1 MSQNARIPLLKKN
14 QTQRPEQRLD
24 IYTKIRHKN
33 TLPEIPMEPRFL
45 QLPFMKLS
53 RFAEYKTTQLEKNY
67 RFELVAERDLDIN
80 VDLVDAKR
88 YIAESAEDNG
98 IPEDMDPIDQYL
110 IEEDVKATDK
120 RRANHNEVVSWMR
133 KIQYLGVENARYGVG
148 ADRQETKVG
157 YKLFKSGE
165 TDQLYKD
172 RQAQINAINQSFEDV
187 NNHST
192 THPTKKDVH
201 AVEEF
206 PLLPDFDFWQL
217 PFSQVLFDSDP
228 IPLRNKNKE
237 QIMERAIIQ
246 GLTDDKGVSFV
257 AYYAPT
263 DETLQKL
270 QKVEKTGEPLEED
283 ERLEY
288 KLGREY
294 IWSIR
299 NEATRNFEPN
309 YFFCFRDGKAYYNCM
324 DTNVKL
330 TRRLKSG
337 DIPETMLVKNDEI
350 NETDRAEFER
360 RLLQLSEREFINDED
375 ETNPAADEEQARQ
388 DEEEEIRKAKKAK
401 TNEIFGEGSDSDS
414 SSSDDSDSNEASED
428 EKKAKSKSSSD
439 GSSSSAASSDEE

>member
-120 RRANHNEVVSWMR
+120 RRANHNEV
-133 KIQYLGVENARYGVG
+133 
-148 ADRQETKVG
+148 
-157 YKLFKSGE
+157 
-165 TDQLYKD
+165 
-172 RQAQINAINQSFEDV
+172 V

-330 TRRLKSG
+330 TRRLKS
-337 DIPETMLVKNDEI
+337 
-350 NETDRAEFER
+350 AEFER

-375 ETNPAADEEQARQ
+375 ETNPPAGVDEEQARQ
-388 DEEEEIRKAKKAK
+388 EEEEEIRKAKKAK
-401 TNEIFGEGSDSDS
+401 TNEIFGEGSDSSD

-439 GSSSSAASSDEE
+439 GSSSSASSDEE